1 MECNGYFLGKWGSK
15 PLELGIVGRVSL
27 AQSQSR
33 NSETF
38 GKFYVIFIRPGNM
51 DFSLS
56 IEWFSFSAQNLW
68 DKVNKNWTCDDAGHF
83 VVNNEVPQR
92 GFCLVNRTQKYQKIS
107 SNYVKFFLGHFNVW
121 WCLVLTF
128 QNDGKPFGI
137 PSTFR
142 QTAFKK
148 NTTLGVG
155 FTCCGKSRTI
165 NHTPR
170 FPNDFT
176 LCEYRKETEWII
188 RAILIIMFSSPSSCF
203 FVDDWL

>member
-1 MECNGYFLGKWGSK
+1 MECNGYSLGKWGSK

-51 DFSLS
+51 DFS
-56 IEWFSFSAQNLW
+56 AQNWW

-142 QTAFKK
+142 QTALKK
-148 NTTLGVG
+148 STGSPMTLPCANTEKKGM
-155 FTCCGKSRTI
+155 
-165 NHTPR
+165 
-170 FPNDFT
+170 D
-176 LCEYRKETEWII
+176 Y
-188 RAILIIMFSSPSSCF
+188 
-203 FVDDWL
+203 